1 TRGAAPM
8 EANTWVVME
17 LATPPGTSHWRGTPT
32 YGSSMVRKGTII
44 MPPPMPSSPAIKPTV
59 APSASKAITMV
70 QSIQN
75 PFVVFTRSNRKRTA
89 GTQRH
94 PSYDDATTQTDIA
107 IIQYG

>member
-1 TRGAAPM
+1 TM
-8 EANTWVVME
+8 IV
-17 LATPPGTSHWRGTPT
+17 LAVDMARWIGHALGPPTS
-32 YGSSMVRKGTII
+32 GSCMVSTGPII
-44 MPPPMPSSPAIKPTV
+44 SPPPMPSRPAIKPTV

-89 GTQRH
+89 GTQWH